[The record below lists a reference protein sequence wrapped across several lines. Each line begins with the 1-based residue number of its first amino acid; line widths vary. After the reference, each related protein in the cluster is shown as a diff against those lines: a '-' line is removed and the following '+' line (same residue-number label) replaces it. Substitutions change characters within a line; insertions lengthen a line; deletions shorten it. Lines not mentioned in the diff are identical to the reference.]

1 MRTILPLIAGE
12 RTDHRAVFEEFA
24 KALAAALMR
33 RRPGTA
39 RIRAVKP

>member
-1 MRTILPLIAGE
+1 MRTILALIAGE

-33 RRPGTA
+33 RPGTA